1 MPLFMDRHDLTAATA
16 VDVAAAHVLDLE
28 VQERYG
34 VRYMTYWFDYDRQ
47 SAFCLATGPDREA
60 VVGVHKES
68 HGLIPSEII
77 EVDRQAVDRLLG
89 PLVEHAPGEA
99 YVDTAFRAILF
110 TDISGSTALT
120 QRLGDAAAMQVLATH
135 DRVVRDA
142 LHLHSGTEVKHT
154 GDGLMASFRSVV
166 DAVSCAITIQRNLAS
181 RLASVVGEEEAVA
194 VRIGIAA
201 GEPVT
206 SDGDLFGAAV
216 QLAARLADRAAPGA
230 IVVSG
235 PVRDLAIGK
244 DFTFGKP
251 RQVRLKGFDEA
262 VRSFEV
268 AWRAEAPA

>member
-1 MPLFMDRHDLTAATA
+1 
-16 VDVAAAHVLDLE
+16 
-28 VQERYG
+28 
-34 VRYMTYWFDYDRQ
+34 
-47 SAFCLATGPDREA
+47 
-60 VVGVHKES
+60 
-68 HGLIPSEII
+68 
-77 EVDRQAVDRLLG
+77 
-89 PLVEHAPGEA
+89 
-99 YVDTAFRAILF
+99 
-110 TDISGSTALT
+110 
-120 QRLGDAAAMQVLATH
+120 
-135 DRVVRDA
+135 
-142 LHLHSGTEVKHT
+142 VKHT

-181 RLASVVGEEEAVA
+181 RLASVVGEEESVA

-235 PVRDLAIGK
+235 TVRDLAIGK